1 MKTRY
6 TVYKSDI
13 SYFSGKLEAYLRY
26 KGIVYKAVEC
36 GQREM
41 KKIAQ
46 TTGVKK
52 MPAVEMDNGQW
63 LFDTTP
69 MLEWFE
75 QQHPE
80 PCTTPDDPA
89 LAFLALLIEDYG
101 DEWLWRPAMWWRW
114 VPRASRWAVGY
125 AIGKAFAPT
134 LLARPLGWVFGR
146 RQQRE
151 WLWGDGVNPA
161 NEASVRDMLFREFEF
176 LERLLARQPFLL
188 GSHPSAADF
197 GYFASMFRH
206 FGNDPDSAEVM
217 RRQAPNTYEW
227 LARLW
232 NASAD
237 KLPKAIEWQWPKT
250 PEWQP
255 FLQRIAADYLPYL
268 HQNALAF
275 QRGQKRFDFTGHSL
289 AFQGTKTTNYRVY
302 CRERLQQ
309 QYLQLT
315 TADRDK
321 LEQLFKPVGGLGSLQ
336 ADGVIVSGLAE
347 SFILPREAKSGRSSF
362 KWIRS
367 QPRN

>member
-1 MKTRY
+1 MKARY

-26 KGIVYKAVEC
+26 KGIAYEAVDC
-36 GQREM
+36 GQAEM
-41 KKIAQ
+41 DKIARA
-46 TTGVKK
+46 TGMKK

-69 MLEWFE
+69 MLEWLE
-75 QQHPE
+75 QQHPQ
-80 PCTTPDDPA
+80 PCTVPDDPA

-125 AIGKAFAPT
+125 AIGKAFAPK
-134 LLARPLGWVFGR
+134 LLARPLGWFFGH

-151 WLWGDGVNPA
+151 WLWGDGVNRDNVGA
-161 NEASVRDMLFREFEF
+161 VRDMLFREFEF
-176 LERLLARQPFLL
+176 LEPLLARQPFLL

-206 FGNDPDSAEVM
+206 FGNDPDPAEVM
-217 RRQAPNTYEW
+217 RRQAPNTYQW

-232 NASAD
+232 NTSAE
-237 KLPKAIEWQWPKT
+237 KLPALIEWQWPQT

-255 FLQRIAADYLPYL
+255 LLTRIAADYLPYL

-275 QRGQKRFDFTGHSL
+275 QRGQRRFDFTGNSL
-289 AFQGTKTTNYRVY
+289 TFIGTKTTNYRVY

-309 QYLQLT
+309 QYQQLSE
-315 TADRDK
+315 ADRDK
-321 LEQLFKPVGGLGSLQ
+321 LEQLFQPVGGLDVLHK
-336 ADGVIVSGLAE
+336 DGVIASGLAA
-347 SFILPREAKSGRSSF
+347 SFILPCDAKRGTSWV
-362 KWIRS
+362 KQIRG